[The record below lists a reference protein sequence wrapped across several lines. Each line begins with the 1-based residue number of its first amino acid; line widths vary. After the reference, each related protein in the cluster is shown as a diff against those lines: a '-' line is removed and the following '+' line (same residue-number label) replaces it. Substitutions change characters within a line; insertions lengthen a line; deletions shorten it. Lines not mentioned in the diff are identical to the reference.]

1 MSDGR
6 GRIPF
11 DFPEDAAELIMCG
24 MRPGDFDRCAAP
36 LVWAKLLTV
45 FDLFSFFG
53 SMQIVV
59 ARMLK
64 ESVVYVCFLS
74 LHLLC
79 VPS

>member
-1 MSDGR
+1 MMTANFCLDS
-6 GRIPF
+6 
-11 DFPEDAAELIMCG
+11 
-24 MRPGDFDRCAAP
+24 CAAP

-64 ESVVYVCFLS
+64 ESVV
-74 LHLLC
+74 
-79 VPS
+79 